1 MSSIKK
7 NSALIYEGTYQAI
20 NYLPDADAQLEA
32 YRGIIEYGLYG
43 TEPHSENPFVNM
55 VYVQAI
61 PYLNKARERYQ
72 KSVENGKK
80 GGRPAQIDKA
90 RVQAL
95 RESGLSIRDI
105 AAEMGATENTIKSII
120 YRGNKT
126 DLRDEV
132 VVNTN
137 IEHAESMILYYSAYE
152 AVCYIP
158 DEKLQLE
165 ALKGLLEYGF
175 RGVKPQS
182 DNPSVNMV
190 YAACTPSMKAAKQRY
205 AKTIIDEKKGGRPS
219 EMSIDDIIA
228 MRRAGM
234 SNKEI
239 ADSFGVTV
247 KAIEA
252 RITRYTQDNLF
263 NKEQ

>member
-1 MSSIKK
+1 M
-7 NSALIYEGTYQAI
+7 
-20 NYLPDADAQLEA
+20 
-32 YRGIIEYGLYG
+32 
-43 TEPHSENPFVNM
+43 
-55 VYVQAI
+55 
-61 PYLNKARERYQ
+61 
-72 KSVENGKK
+72 
-80 GGRPAQIDKA
+80 
-90 RVQAL
+90 
-95 RESGLSIRDI
+95 
-105 AAEMGATENTIKSII
+105 
-120 YRGNKT
+120 
-126 DLRDEV
+126 
-132 VVNTN
+132 NTN

-182 DNPSVNMV
+182 DNPFVNMV

-205 AKTIIDEKKGGRPS
+205 AKTIIDGKKGGRPS
-219 EMSIDDIIA
+219 EMSIDDIMA

-247 KAIEA
+247 KAVEA
-252 RITRYTQDNLF
+252 RITRYNQDNPTNPINPTNLTLSYTSSTPTTSTFTPPSSMSDNKNIPNPTSTQPFSSTQPSSNSDTVHENEKENGIEVGDDFPF
-263 NKEQ
+263 NDDEGEEFDGNPVFDKFGSKDNSVQYDEYSSGEDVEDGDLPF

>member
-43 TEPHSENPFVNM
+43 TEPHSDNPIVNT
-55 VYVQAI
+55 VYAQAI
-61 PYLNKARERYQ
+61 PCLNKARERYQ
-72 KSVENGKK
+72 KAVENGRK
-80 GGRPAQIDKA
+80 GGRPAKIN
-90 RVQAL
+90 
-95 RESGLSIRDI
+95 RESVRALKENGRNIKEI
-105 AAEMGATENTIKSII
+105 AAEMGTTENTIKSII
-120 YRGNKT
+120 YRDNKA

-137 IEHAESMILYYSAYE
+137 IEHAASMILYYSAYE

-182 DNPSVNMV
+182 DNPFVNMV
-190 YAACTPSMKAAKQRY
+190 YATCTPSMKAAKQRY
-205 AKTIIDEKKGGRPS
+205 AKTIIDGKKGGRPS
-219 EMSIDDIIA
+219 EMSIDDIMA
-228 MRRAGM
+228 MRRVGM
-234 SNKEI
+234 SNREI

-247 KAIEA
+247 KAVEA
-252 RITRYTQDNLF
+252 RITRYNQDNLF
-263 NKEQ
+263 NKE